1 MILYVSS
8 PRERTDR
15 EELLKKKKRERE
27 RECAPILLRR
37 NRRRRDLTVSCLKCA
52 CVCVARVNFLKKVK
66 PFVLFQ
72 TKGAERA
79 GDIFFLRALLK
90 SEAKKKF
97 HLLPKSTKRGNQQQR
112 ERESQHFRLIFS
124 PFIKKRTHEHKHA
137 HTRAHALFIQQQQQ
151 QHRKLVVVTEEIMG
165 GRKTPATPSSSNENT
180 TNNVFSSSSSSIDF
194 QSPRFQESLHWL
206 QSTRR
211 GELQDKA
218 KSVREDVMK
227 LRRENEKL
235 AATAGAATTFR
246 DISNNK
252 NNNQRIQLLSPAPSP
267 EDMQKMKTEMLL
279 LRAQLLELDSKERK
293 EIDRTA
299 EEMALRELKLERER
313 RIHSTEKLKGKL
325 FELQT
330 AHEKALKECK
340 KLKEDFEK
348 AKYENE
354 TTANEKEE
362 KLQNILRSSEQQLQ
376 EVNQQLSDLQEERE
390 TETEKFKSDIES
402 AILVSETRANEAE
415 LQQKDLEMK
424 IKTLKTEHEE
434 EIKASRMKIEELENA
449 CESIRNANEAK
460 ESELEKVTE
469 KYTEQLKLAQEH
481 DDVMTKVS
489 DELKANE
496 LELQKCKLVME
507 EMIAAKQ
514 QKAITAEAETQTS
527 SVENNADDDN
537 KDKEMK
543 EEHEREIQSMQ
554 KETTL
559 EKDALRQKITALE
572 ASVKSLEV
580 SLRDKREESDL
591 RQKELR
597 RTREELL
604 TTQTERDEAKASS
617 EKALLDLS
625 SAVKTTSAS
634 ENENAFMI
642 AQLNIEIELL
652 KRTLNETEEAL
663 ARAREEVAQSK
674 VLLTETT
681 ESLSKARE
689 EAAKS
694 ARALLEAREAPPVVV
709 EKTPETS
716 TVINLNINE
725 GDVIQSDHIQEL
737 TARVLDLRQQLE
749 AQKKILLDTE
759 LLRVSEREAAAT
771 QVRALVVR
779 TSDLLSGRINSS
791 LLVESSSVDEGEGG
805 NVVEYVAGTLDSWFG
820 LGKEEE
826 R

>member
-1 MILYVSS
+1 
-8 PRERTDR
+8 
-15 EELLKKKKRERE
+15 
-27 RECAPILLRR
+27 
-37 NRRRRDLTVSCLKCA
+37 
-52 CVCVARVNFLKKVK
+52 
-66 PFVLFQ
+66 
-72 TKGAERA
+72 
-79 GDIFFLRALLK
+79 
-90 SEAKKKF
+90 
-97 HLLPKSTKRGNQQQR
+97 
-112 ERESQHFRLIFS
+112 
-124 PFIKKRTHEHKHA
+124 
-137 HTRAHALFIQQQQQ
+137 
-151 QHRKLVVVTEEIMG
+151 MG

-180 TNNVFSSSSSSIDF
+180 TNNVFSSSSSIDF

-211 GELQDKA
+211 GEYKDKA

-235 AATAGAATTFR
+235 AATAGASSSSSATTTFR
-246 DISNNK
+246 DIANNNK

-537 KDKEMK
+537 KEMK

-642 AQLNIEIELL
+642 TQLNIEIELL

-791 LLVESSSVDEGEGG
+791 LLVESSSADEGEGG

-826 R
+826 REKKSQTTDDEGDEENE

>member
-1 MILYVSS
+1 
-8 PRERTDR
+8 
-15 EELLKKKKRERE
+15 
-27 RECAPILLRR
+27 
-37 NRRRRDLTVSCLKCA
+37 
-52 CVCVARVNFLKKVK
+52 
-66 PFVLFQ
+66 
-72 TKGAERA
+72 
-79 GDIFFLRALLK
+79 
-90 SEAKKKF
+90 
-97 HLLPKSTKRGNQQQR
+97 
-112 ERESQHFRLIFS
+112 
-124 PFIKKRTHEHKHA
+124 
-137 HTRAHALFIQQQQQ
+137 
-151 QHRKLVVVTEEIMG
+151 MG

-180 TNNVFSSSSSSIDF
+180 NVFSSTSIDF

-211 GELQDKA
+211 GEYKDKA

-235 AATAGAATTFR
+235 AATAGASSSSATTFR
-246 DISNNK
+246 DISNNN

-537 KDKEMK
+537 KEMK

-642 AQLNIEIELL
+642 TQLNIEIELL

-791 LLVESSSVDEGEGG
+791 LLVESSSADEGEGG

-826 R
+826 REKKSQTTDDEGDDENE

>member
-1 MILYVSS
+1 
-8 PRERTDR
+8 
-15 EELLKKKKRERE
+15 
-27 RECAPILLRR
+27 
-37 NRRRRDLTVSCLKCA
+37 
-52 CVCVARVNFLKKVK
+52 
-66 PFVLFQ
+66 
-72 TKGAERA
+72 
-79 GDIFFLRALLK
+79 
-90 SEAKKKF
+90 
-97 HLLPKSTKRGNQQQR
+97 
-112 ERESQHFRLIFS
+112 
-124 PFIKKRTHEHKHA
+124 
-137 HTRAHALFIQQQQQ
+137 
-151 QHRKLVVVTEEIMG
+151 
-165 GRKTPATPSSSNENT
+165 
-180 TNNVFSSSSSSIDF
+180 
-194 QSPRFQESLHWL
+194 
-206 QSTRR
+206 
-211 GELQDKA
+211 
-218 KSVREDVMK
+218 
-227 LRRENEKL
+227 
-235 AATAGAATTFR
+235 
-246 DISNNK
+246 
-252 NNNQRIQLLSPAPSP
+252 
-267 EDMQKMKTEMLL
+267 
-279 LRAQLLELDSKERK
+279 
-293 EIDRTA
+293 
-299 EEMALRELKLERER
+299 
-313 RIHSTEKLKGKL
+313 
-325 FELQT
+325 
-330 AHEKALKECK
+330 
-340 KLKEDFEK
+340 
-348 AKYENE
+348 
-354 TTANEKEE
+354 
-362 KLQNILRSSEQQLQ
+362 
-376 EVNQQLSDLQEERE
+376 
-390 TETEKFKSDIES
+390 
-402 AILVSETRANEAE
+402 
-415 LQQKDLEMK
+415 
-424 IKTLKTEHEE
+424 
-434 EIKASRMKIEELENA
+434 
-449 CESIRNANEAK
+449 
-460 ESELEKVTE
+460 
-469 KYTEQLKLAQEH
+469 
-481 DDVMTKVS
+481 
-489 DELKANE
+489 
-496 LELQKCKLVME
+496 ME

-826 R
+826 REKKSQTTDDEGNDDENE

>member
-1 MILYVSS
+1 
-8 PRERTDR
+8 
-15 EELLKKKKRERE
+15 
-27 RECAPILLRR
+27 
-37 NRRRRDLTVSCLKCA
+37 
-52 CVCVARVNFLKKVK
+52 
-66 PFVLFQ
+66 
-72 TKGAERA
+72 
-79 GDIFFLRALLK
+79 
-90 SEAKKKF
+90 
-97 HLLPKSTKRGNQQQR
+97 
-112 ERESQHFRLIFS
+112 
-124 PFIKKRTHEHKHA
+124 
-137 HTRAHALFIQQQQQ
+137 
-151 QHRKLVVVTEEIMG
+151 
-165 GRKTPATPSSSNENT
+165 
-180 TNNVFSSSSSSIDF
+180 
-194 QSPRFQESLHWL
+194 
-206 QSTRR
+206 
-211 GELQDKA
+211 
-218 KSVREDVMK
+218 MK

-235 AATAGAATTFR
+235 AATAGTSSSSATTFR
-246 DISNNK
+246 DISNNNNNK

-340 KLKEDFEK
+340 KLMEDFEK

-354 TTANEKEE
+354 TTSNEKEE

-481 DDVMTKVS
+481 EEVMTKVS
-489 DELKANE
+489 DELRANE

-507 EMIAAKQ
+507 EMIAKQ

-527 SVENNADDDN
+527 LVENNADDDN

-591 RQKELR
+591 SQKELR
-597 RTREELL
+597 KTREELL

-625 SAVKTTSAS
+625 SAMKTTSAF

-652 KRTLNETEEAL
+652 KRTLNETEEEL

-826 R
+826 REKKSQTTDDEGDDDENE

>member
-1 MILYVSS
+1 
-8 PRERTDR
+8 
-15 EELLKKKKRERE
+15 
-27 RECAPILLRR
+27 
-37 NRRRRDLTVSCLKCA
+37 
-52 CVCVARVNFLKKVK
+52 
-66 PFVLFQ
+66 
-72 TKGAERA
+72 
-79 GDIFFLRALLK
+79 
-90 SEAKKKF
+90 
-97 HLLPKSTKRGNQQQR
+97 
-112 ERESQHFRLIFS
+112 
-124 PFIKKRTHEHKHA
+124 
-137 HTRAHALFIQQQQQ
+137 
-151 QHRKLVVVTEEIMG
+151 MG
-165 GRKTPATPSSSNENT
+165 GRKTPATPSSNTNENT
-180 TNNVFSSSSSSIDF
+180 TNDVFSSSSIDF

-211 GELQDKA
+211 GEYKDKA
-218 KSVREDVMK
+218 KSIREEVMK

-235 AATAGAATTFR
+235 AATAGASSSSATTFR
-246 DISNNK
+246 DISNKNK
-252 NNNQRIQLLSPAPSP
+252 NKNNQRIQLLSPAPSP

-340 KLKEDFEK
+340 KLMEDFEK

-354 TTANEKEE
+354 TTSNEKEE

-376 EVNQQLSDLQEERE
+376 EVNQQLTDLQEERE

-481 DDVMTKVS
+481 DVVMTKVS
-489 DELKANE
+489 DELRANE

-514 QKAITAEAETQTS
+514 KKAITAEAETQTS
-527 SVENNADDDN
+527 LVENNADDDN

-580 SLRDKREESDL
+580 SVRDKREESDL
-591 RQKELR
+591 SQKELR
-597 RTREELL
+597 KTREELL

-625 SAVKTTSAS
+625 SAMKTTSAS

-652 KRTLNETEEAL
+652 KRTLKETEEEL

-674 VLLTETT
+674 VLLSETT

-694 ARALLEAREAPPVVV
+694 TRALLEAREAPPVVV
-709 EKTPETS
+709 EKTPKTS

-791 LLVESSSVDEGEGG
+791 LLVESSSADEGEGG
-805 NVVEYVAGTLDSWFG
+805 NVVKYVAGTLDSWFG

-826 R
+826 REKKSQTTDEGDDENE

>member
-1 MILYVSS
+1 M
-8 PRERTDR
+8 
-15 EELLKKKKRERE
+15 
-27 RECAPILLRR
+27 
-37 NRRRRDLTVSCLKCA
+37 
-52 CVCVARVNFLKKVK
+52 
-66 PFVLFQ
+66 
-72 TKGAERA
+72 
-79 GDIFFLRALLK
+79 
-90 SEAKKKF
+90 
-97 HLLPKSTKRGNQQQR
+97 
-112 ERESQHFRLIFS
+112 
-124 PFIKKRTHEHKHA
+124 
-137 HTRAHALFIQQQQQ
+137 
-151 QHRKLVVVTEEIMG
+151 
-165 GRKTPATPSSSNENT
+165 
-180 TNNVFSSSSSSIDF
+180 
-194 QSPRFQESLHWL
+194 
-206 QSTRR
+206 
-211 GELQDKA
+211 
-218 KSVREDVMK
+218 
-227 LRRENEKL
+227 
-235 AATAGAATTFR
+235 
-246 DISNNK
+246 
-252 NNNQRIQLLSPAPSP
+252 
-267 EDMQKMKTEMLL
+267 
-279 LRAQLLELDSKERK
+279 
-293 EIDRTA
+293 
-299 EEMALRELKLERER
+299 
-313 RIHSTEKLKGKL
+313 
-325 FELQT
+325 
-330 AHEKALKECK
+330 
-340 KLKEDFEK
+340 
-348 AKYENE
+348 
-354 TTANEKEE
+354 
-362 KLQNILRSSEQQLQ
+362 Q

-496 LELQKCKLVME
+496 LELQRCKLVME

-642 AQLNIEIELL
+642 TQLNIEIELL

-791 LLVESSSVDEGEGG
+791 LLVESSSADEGEGG

-826 R
+826 REKKSQTTDDEGDDDENE